1 MIEGRLRIAIGSL
14 ALVGVALASYLLYVR
29 WAGATLACS
38 TGGCETVQAS
48 SYSNV
53 LGVPV
58 ALLGLAAYVTI
69 FATSLSR
76 HEFAR
81 AAGVSVALAGVG
93 FAAYLLYVQL
103 AVINAVCEWCLASDG
118 VVTVLAV
125 LTLLRLRA
133 AD

>member
-1 MIEGRLRIAIGSL
+1 MNEGRLRVAVGSL
-14 ALVGVALASYLLYVR
+14 ALVGVGLAAYLLYVR

-48 SYSNV
+48 SYSKV

-58 ALLGLAAYVTI
+58 ALLGLVAYVTI
-69 FATSLSR
+69 LATSLAR
-76 HEFAR
+76 HELAR
-81 AAGVSVALAGVG
+81 VAAVSVAFAGVG

-103 AVINAVCEWCLASDG
+103 AVINAVCEWCLASDA

>member
-1 MIEGRLRIAIGSL
+1 MSEARLRVAIGSL

-29 WAGATLACS
+29 WAGASLACT

-48 SYSNV
+48 SYSKL

-58 ALLGLAAYVTI
+58 ALLGLGAYVTI
-69 FATSLSR
+69 FATALVR
-76 HEFAR
+76 HELAR
-81 AAGVSVALAGVG
+81 VAATSVALAGVG

-103 AVINAVCEWCLASDG
+103 AVIDAVCEWCLASDA
-118 VVTVLAV
+118 VVVVLAV
-125 LTLLRLRA
+125 LTLLRLHS

>member
-1 MIEGRLRIAIGSL
+1 MSEGRLRIAIGSL

-29 WAGATLACS
+29 WAGATLACT

-48 SYSNV
+48 SYSKL

-58 ALLGLAAYVTI
+58 ALLGLVAYVTI

-76 HEFAR
+76 TDLAR
-81 AAGVSVALAGVG
+81 TAAVSVALSGVA
-93 FAAYLLYVQL
+93 FAAYLIYVQL
-103 AVINAVCEWCLASDG
+103 AVIDAVCEWCLTSD
-118 VVTVLAV
+118 VVMAVLAA
-125 LTLLRLRA
+125 LTLLRIRF

>member
-1 MIEGRLRIAIGSL
+1 MSEGRLRVAIGLL

-29 WAGATLACS
+29 WAGATLVCT

-48 SYSNV
+48 SYSKL

-58 ALLGLAAYVTI
+58 ALLGLGAYVTI
-69 FATSLSR
+69 FVTSLFR
-76 HEFAR
+76 NDLAR
-81 AAGVSVALAGVG
+81 TAAVSVALAGIG

-103 AVINAVCEWCLASDG
+103 AVINAVCEWCLASDA